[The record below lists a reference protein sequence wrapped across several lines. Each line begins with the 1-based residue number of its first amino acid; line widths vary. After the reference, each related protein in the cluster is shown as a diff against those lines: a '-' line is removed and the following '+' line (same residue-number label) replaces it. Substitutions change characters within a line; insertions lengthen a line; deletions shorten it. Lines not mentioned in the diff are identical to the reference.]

1 MRDPLLGRGG
11 RLVTK
16 GEERE
21 KQGELRKKKRRGE
34 KERGKLRKREK
45 KSEEEKR
52 EIVAERILGETG
64 EEGESLRVV
73 FDY

>member
-1 MRDPLLGRGG
+1 MGEGAGWLLRDW
-11 RLVTK
+11 
-16 GEERE
+16 RE
-21 KQGELRKKKRRGE
+21 KNKGSGKKKKRRGE
-34 KERGKLRKREK
+34 KERGKLRKKEK

-52 EIVAERILGETG
+52 EIAAERILGERG